1 MNRNKGFNSGVTLY
15 NLAKIRQSDDYK
27 DEISLYKMADGFDMF
42 EFNGSVGDQ
51 DWLTILGWLK
61 PNLFYILPCQY
72 NMQMLALSQCTSFSS
87 QELCDAYAKCDT
99 THVPAKILHKTGT
112 IH

>member
-1 MNRNKGFNSGVTLY
+1 MLYYVQTLGCSTH
-15 NLAKIRQSDDYK
+15 KPC
-27 DEISLYKMADGFDMF
+27 ISTFM
-42 EFNGSVGDQ
+42 
-51 DWLTILGWLK
+51 IC
-61 PNLFYILPCQY
+61 P
-72 NMQMLALSQCTSFSS
+72 QMLALSQCTSFSS